1 MIGRLSGKF
10 IEATDT
16 QVLLDVGGVGYEL
29 DVTTGV
35 LGLLP
40 ASGAPLSLYT
50 HLVVREDAQLLYGFD
65 SRHQRDLFR
74 SLIRVNGVGPKLALA
89 LLSALTAA
97 ELAQA
102 VNRGD
107 VSALTRISGVGK
119 KTAERL
125 LVELKGKVD
134 AGLESVSAAA
144 AVSGISV
151 APLGP
156 DAARAGALDA
166 LKALGYRPAEAERM
180 VQEAALVAAEESP
193 KGVPDTAMLV
203 RLALR
208 G

>member
-16 QVLLDVGGVGYEL
+16 HVLLDVGGVGYEL

-40 ASGAPLSLYT
+40 AGGEPLSLYT

-65 SRHQRDLFR
+65 GRHQRDLFR

-89 LLSALTAA
+89 LLSALSAS
-97 ELAQA
+97 ELAHA
-102 VNRGD
+102 VNRQELG
-107 VSALTRISGVGK
+107 ALTRISGVGK

-134 AGLESVSAAA
+134 LGLEVVVPETGAMVPADRTTDADRTAAF
-144 AVSGISV
+144 
-151 APLGP
+151 
-156 DAARAGALDA
+156 DA

-180 VQEAALVAAEESP
+180 LKDAALEAPAAN
-193 KGVPDTAMLV
+193 TATLV

-208 G
+208 SVARAAGNS

>member
-16 QVLLDVGGVGYEL
+16 HVLLDVGGVGYEL

-40 ASGAPLSLYT
+40 AGGAPLSLYT
-50 HLVVREDAQLLYGFD
+50 HLIVREDAQLLYGFD

-74 SLIRVNGVGPKLALA
+74 NLIRVNGVGPKLALA
-89 LLSALTAA
+89 LLSALTAS
-97 ELAQA
+97 ELAHA
-102 VNRGD
+102 VNRQELG
-107 VSALTRISGVGK
+107 VLTRISGVGK

-134 AGLESVSAAA
+134 LGLEVVVPETGAAA
-144 AVSGISV
+144 EQT
-151 APLGP
+151 P
-156 DAARAGALDA
+156 DADRAAAFEA
-166 LKALGYRPAEAERM
+166 LKTLGYRPAEAERM
-180 VQEAALVAAEESP
+180 LKEAALEAPAAT
-193 KGVPDTAMLV
+193 TATLV

-208 G
+208 GVARAAGNS